1 MEDVR
6 QREVDTNI
14 TTRGSLE
21 SEVQPTLHRPQRTTR
36 GKRQLFVF
44 YKSLVRLLLEVCWAV
59 QHQRGSISFYALSRK
74 EKIQTKVNLKLF
86 VAIRRLGVIKRQ
98 QSQTAVAIQ
107 FNVFI
112 LRLLGSRL
120 SLCTLQSYY
129 SASISQLCTMISA
142 AFKNTTLKC
151 ASR

>member
-1 MEDVR
+1 MRLIQTSPPEAVWN
-6 QREVDTNI
+6 QKSSPPF
-14 TTRGSLE
+14 TTHRG
-21 SEVQPTLHRPQRTTR
+21 QPGEKGNYLCFIKALLGCCWRFVGLSSTR
-36 GKRQLFVF
+36 
-44 YKSLVRLLLEVCWAV
+44 
-59 QHQRGSISFYALSRK
+59 RGSISFYALSRK

-129 SASISQLCTMISA
+129 SASISQLCTMISG